1 MDLESLISLTSRS
14 PQMDEHQTGSCS
26 RIWHVGF
33 CFDGISRNI
42 QQDASETRLS
52 NISRLFRTCPGVL
65 KNKITKICSNF
76 ISPVPAHR
84 AQNA

>member
-1 MDLESLISLTSRS
+1 VDIEKLISAAHRSR
-14 PQMDEHQTGSCS
+14 QADEHQTANRSL
-26 RIWHVGF
+26 ILHMAF
-33 CFDGISRNI
+33 FFDGTYRNI
-42 QQDASETRLS
+42 KQGFSEQHLS
-52 NISRLFRTCPGVL
+52 NTSRLFRTCPGVL

>member
-1 MDLESLISLTSRS
+1 MA
-14 PQMDEHQTGSCS
+14 
-26 RIWHVGF
+26 F
-33 CFDGISRNI
+33 FFDGVHRNI
-42 QQDASETRLS
+42 EKDVSEQRLS

-65 KNKITKICSNF
+65 KNKTTKICSNF